1 MSLFN
6 RNKRASQAASDS
18 SFEQLDDNLHHGE
31 VVLAV
36 YDVEKVYEIS
46 EDVEVHALRGVS
58 LEINRGEMIAI
69 IGQSGSGKSTL
80 MHTIGLLDNPTS
92 GEVFVGDVDVT
103 DMTQNE
109 LARIRNREIGFVFQ
123 SFNLLARTTA
133 LDNVALPLIYAGV
146 NATERAHRAQEA
158 LERVGLGERLDH
170 APNQLS
176 GGQQQR
182 VAIARAL
189 VTEPRIVLGDEP
201 TGNLDKRSG
210 YEIMTFFQELNEQ
223 GITVVLV
230 THDLRVA
237 QHAQR
242 IVEISDGLIVDD
254 RIVPEDERIDAHA
267 ELEAYLESIGEIS
280 EYEDCDD
287 YDEHK
292 DEPTGEYEEGGA

>member
-1 MSLFN
+1 MNSFN
-6 RNKRASQAASDS
+6 SHNHVSEECD
-18 SFEQLDDNLHHGE
+18 FEHLDESVRQGE
-31 VVLAV
+31 VVLQV
-36 YDVEKVYEIS
+36 HNVTKTYHIS
-46 EDVEVHALRGVS
+46 DDVEVHALRGVS
-58 LEINRGEMIAI
+58 LSIHKGEMIAI

-80 MHTIGLLDNPTS
+80 MHAIGLLDNPTS
-92 GEVFVGDVDVT
+92 GEVMVGDIEVT

-109 LARIRNREIGFVFQ
+109 LARIRNKEIGFVFQ

-133 LDNVALPLIYAGV
+133 LDNVALPLVYAGV
-146 NATERAHRAQEA
+146 SASERNKRATEA

-189 VTEPRIVLGDEP
+189 VTEPAIVLGDEP

-210 YEIMTFFQELNEQ
+210 YEIMTFFQELNEA

-237 QHAQR
+237 QHAER

-254 RIVPEDERIDAHA
+254 RRVPKDERICAHT
-267 ELEAYLESIGEIS
+267 ELNSYLASIGEV
-280 EYEDCDD
+280 
-287 YDEHK
+287 
-292 DEPTGEYEEGGA
+292 

>member
-1 MSLFN
+1 MSQNIVQDWQCNEL
-6 RNKRASQAASDS
+6 A
-18 SFEQLDDNLHHGE
+18 GE
-31 VVLAV
+31 VVLEV
-36 YDVEKVYEIS
+36 RDVEKVYHIS
-46 EDVEVHALRGVS
+46 DDVEVHALRGVS
-58 LEINRGEMIAI
+58 MQITRGEMLAI

-80 MHTIGLLDNPTS
+80 MHTIGLLDNPTA
-92 GEVFVGDVDVT
+92 GEVFVGDIDVT
-103 DMTQNE
+103 DMTENE

-133 LDNVALPLIYAGV
+133 LDNVALPLVYAGV
-146 NATERAHRAQEA
+146 GAGERSRRAEVA

-189 VTEPRIVLGDEP
+189 VTEPAIVLADEP
-201 TGNLDKRSG
+201 TGNLDRRSG

-223 GITVVLV
+223 GITVVIV

-237 QHAQR
+237 QHAAR

-254 RIVPEDERIDAHA
+254 RIVPESERIDAHSELAHYLLDSGEIA
-267 ELEAYLESIGEIS
+267 ELSDYANYD
-280 EYEDCDD
+280 YDDD
-287 YDEHK
+287 YNRDN
-292 DEPTGEYEEGGA
+292 GESYNGEEA

>member
-1 MSLFN
+1 MTRTHIL
-6 RNKRASQAASDS
+6 KGASDTASREILSEASGNGLDAS
-18 SFEQLDDNLHHGE
+18 SVPGE
-31 VVLAV
+31 VVLEV
-36 YDVEKVYEIS
+36 RDVEKIYEIS
-46 EDVEVHALRGVS
+46 DDVEVHALRGVS
-58 LEINRGEMIAI
+58 LQIRRGEMMAI

-133 LDNVALPLIYAGV
+133 LDNVALPLVYAGV
-146 NATERAHRAQEA
+146 GAGERADRAQAA

-189 VTEPRIVLGDEP
+189 VTEPSIVLGDEP
-201 TGNLDKRSG
+201 TGNLDRRSG

-242 IVEISDGLIVDD
+242 IVEISDGLIIDD
-254 RIVPEDERIDAHA
+254 RIVPEDERIDAHVELA
-267 ELEAYLESIGEIS
+267 EYLVGIGETP
-280 EYEDCDD
+280 EDDD
-287 YDEHK
+287 VLQGN
-292 DEPTGEYEEGGA
+292 GERKEGGDA

>member
-1 MSLFN
+1 MNVLH
-6 RNKRASQAASDS
+6 RQRAKAAQRDS
-18 SFEQLDDNLHHGE
+18 ERLDDSLRHGE
-31 VVLAV
+31 VVLEV
-36 YDVEKVYEIS
+36 HDVEKVYEIS
-46 EDVEVHALRGVS
+46 DDVEVHALRGVS
-58 LEINRGEMIAI
+58 LQIRRGEMMAI

-92 GEVFVGDVDVT
+92 GEVFVDGMDVT

-133 LDNVALPLIYAGV
+133 LDNVALPLVYAGV
-146 NATERAHRAQEA
+146 GAGERTERAELA
-158 LERVGLGERLDH
+158 LERVGLGDRLDH

-189 VTEPRIVLGDEP
+189 VTEPAIVLGDEP
-201 TGNLDKRSG
+201 TGNLDRRSG

-237 QHAQR
+237 QHAER

-254 RIVPEDERIDAHA
+254 RIVPDDERIDAHA
-267 ELEAYLESIGEIS
+267 ELAEYLESIGELPDYN
-280 EYEDCDD
+280 EYE
-287 YDEHK
+287 
-292 DEPTGEYEEGGA
+292 GEGSA

>member
-1 MSLFN
+1 
-6 RNKRASQAASDS
+6 
-18 SFEQLDDNLHHGE
+18 
-31 VVLAV
+31 
-36 YDVEKVYEIS
+36 
-46 EDVEVHALRGVS
+46 
-58 LEINRGEMIAI
+58 MIAI

-80 MHTIGLLDNPTS
+80 MHTIGLLDNPTT
-92 GEVFVGDVDVT
+92 GEVFVGDTEVT

-133 LDNVALPLIYAGV
+133 LDNVALPLVYAGV
-146 NATERAHRAQEA
+146 AAGERSRRSQVA

-189 VTEPRIVLGDEP
+189 VTEPAIILADEP

-237 QHAQR
+237 QHAAR

-254 RIVPEDERIDAHA
+254 RTVPEGERIDAHV
-267 ELEAYLESIGEIS
+267 ELASYLESIGETS
-280 EYEDCDD
+280 ELYDYGDYSED
-287 YDEHK
+287 YGYS
-292 DEPTGEYEEGGA
+292 GEEA

>member
-1 MSLFN
+1 MSLFS
-6 RNKRASQAASDS
+6 RKNKAEIDADFQ
-18 SFEQLDDNLHHGE
+18 QLDDNLHESGVVLE
-31 VVLAV
+31 VV
-36 YDVEKVYEIS
+36 DVEKIYQIS
-46 EDVEVHALRGVS
+46 DDVEVHALRGVS
-58 LEINRGEMIAI
+58 LQINRGEMIAI

-80 MHTIGLLDNPTS
+80 MHTIGLLDNPTY
-92 GEVFVGDVDVT
+92 GEVFVGDTDVT
-103 DMTQNE
+103 DMQPNE
-109 LARIRNREIGFVFQ
+109 LSRIRNREIGFVFQ

-146 NATERAHRAQEA
+146 GAGERNARAQEA

-189 VTEPRIVLGDEP
+189 VTNPSIVLGDEP

-210 YEIMTFFQELNEQ
+210 FEIMTFFQELNEQ
-223 GITVVLV
+223 GTTVVLV

-254 RIVPEDERIDAHA
+254 RMVGDEERICAHQQ
-267 ELEAYLESIGEIS
+267 LDQYLVEIGELDPS
-280 EYEDCDD
+280 ELYETS
-287 YDEHK
+287 E
-292 DEPTGEYEEGGA
+292 EGEYA

>member
-1 MSLFN
+1 MELLHNHNHATS
-6 RNKRASQAASDS
+6 
-18 SFEQLDDNLHHGE
+18 DDNFQQVDEHLRGSDGHFGSEGE
-31 VVLAV
+31 VVLEV
-36 YDVEKVYEIS
+36 RDVEKVYQIS
-46 EDVEVHALRGVS
+46 DDVEVHALRGVS
-58 LEINRGEMIAI
+58 LQIRRGEMMAI

-109 LARIRNREIGFVFQ
+109 LARIRNKEIGFVFQ

-133 LDNVALPLIYAGV
+133 LDNVALPLVYAGV
-146 NATERAHRAQEA
+146 GAGERAERSQIA

-189 VTEPRIVLGDEP
+189 VTEPAIVLGDEP

-254 RIVPEDERIDAHA
+254 RYVPEDERIDAHA
-267 ELEAYLESIGEIS
+267 ELDAYLESIGELP
-280 EYEDCDD
+280 DHDD
-287 YDEHK
+287 Y
-292 DEPTGEYEEGGA
+292 EEEAQA

>member
-1 MSLFN
+1 MELSNQHNFY
-6 RNKRASQAASDS
+6 
-18 SFEQLDDNLHHGE
+18 DDD
-31 VVLAV
+31 VVLEV
-36 YDVEKVYEIS
+36 RDVEKVYQIS
-46 EDVEVHALRGVS
+46 DDVEVRALCGVS
-58 LEINRGEMIAI
+58 LQVRRGEFMAI

-80 MHTIGLLDNPTS
+80 MHTIGLLDNPTN

-109 LARIRNREIGFVFQ
+109 LARIRNKEIGFVFQ

-133 LDNVALPLIYAGV
+133 KDNVALPLVYAGV
-146 NATERAHRAQEA
+146 GAGERARRSQES

-189 VTEPRIVLGDEP
+189 VTEPAIILADEP
-201 TGNLDKRSG
+201 TGNLDRRSG
-210 YEIMTFFQELNEQ
+210 YEIMTFFQELNDQ
-223 GITVVLV
+223 GITIVLV

-242 IVEISDGLIVDD
+242 IVEISDGKITDD
-254 RIVPEDERIDAHA
+254 RIVPDDERIDAHA
-267 ELEAYLESIGEIS
+267 ELEQHLISIGELP
-280 EYEDCDD
+280 E
-287 YDEHK
+287 YDEYQYGGHA
-292 DEPTGEYEEGGA
+292 TGGGA

>member
-1 MSLFN
+1 MNLLSKHISMQSEQHIEHADINTSLHQD
-6 RNKRASQAASDS
+6 QAVLQVHNVTKTYHISD
-18 SFEQLDDNLHHGE
+18 
-31 VVLAV
+31 
-36 YDVEKVYEIS
+36 
-46 EDVEVHALRGVS
+46 DVEVHALRGVS
-58 LEINRGEMIAI
+58 LSIHKGEMIAI

-80 MHTIGLLDNPTS
+80 MHAIGLLDNPTS
-92 GEVFVGDVDVT
+92 GEVMVGDIEVT

-109 LARIRNREIGFVFQ
+109 LARIRNKEIGFVFQ

-133 LDNVALPLIYAGV
+133 LDNVALPLVYAGV
-146 NATERAHRAQEA
+146 SASERNKRATEA

-189 VTEPRIVLGDEP
+189 VTEPAIVLGDEP

-210 YEIMTFFQELNEQ
+210 YEIMTFFQELNEA

-237 QHAQR
+237 QHAER

-254 RIVPEDERIDAHA
+254 RRVPKDERICAHT
-267 ELEAYLESIGEIS
+267 ELNSYLASIGEV
-280 EYEDCDD
+280 
-287 YDEHK
+287 
-292 DEPTGEYEEGGA
+292 

>member
-1 MSLFN
+1 MDLLQKHNHAISDDHFRQVDESL
-6 RNKRASQAASDS
+6 RHAGGD
-18 SFEQLDDNLHHGE
+18 GE
-31 VVLAV
+31 VVLEV
-36 YDVEKVYEIS
+36 RDVEKVYEIS
-46 EDVEVHALRGVS
+46 DDVEVHALRGVS
-58 LEINRGEMIAI
+58 LQIRRGEMMAI

-92 GEVFVGDVDVT
+92 GEVYVGDIDVT

-133 LDNVALPLIYAGV
+133 LDNVALPLVYAGV
-146 NATERAHRAQEA
+146 SGGERAERSQIA

-189 VTEPRIVLGDEP
+189 VTEPAIVLGDEP

-254 RIVPEDERIDAHA
+254 RIVPEAERIDAHA
-267 ELEAYLESIGEIS
+267 ELAAYLESIGEAP
-280 EYEDCDD
+280 EQQAD
-287 YDEHK
+287 H
-292 DEPTGEYEEGGA
+292 TEGSDA